1 MAARSFRFF
10 PALAAAVV
18 LVAVSTLTRAALAL
32 HVDAPLGAAQ
42 VTRIFAF
49 GALFDA
55 IAASCLVVPL
65 TLWLALAPNR
75 FARTRAFGFA
85 TAVWFAGLCFVALV
99 LAAAEWLFW
108 DEFGARFN
116 FIAVDYLLYTH
127 EVLGN
132 IWQSYPVG
140 RLLVALAATAAV
152 ITYVLRR
159 VLFLSAQAPLRWLT
173 RLGVMTAHAALIAGA
188 MLVIDGDA
196 KNGSGSDAADELA
209 GNGLYEFFSALRR
222 NELSFE
228 RFYATLPVNEALA
241 IVRDSHSPARWVGQ
255 APQGL
260 ERLEQGRGGEKHL
273 NVVLVSVESLGAEF
287 LGSYGNP
294 RGLTPRLD
302 ALARESLWFSNVYAT
317 GNRTVRGLEALSLA
331 LPPTPG
337 QSIVRRPK
345 NQALYSLGS
354 VFEDKGYSVLFA
366 YGGYGYFDNMNA
378 FFDANDYRVIDRTQI
393 AKKEIEFENIWGVAD
408 EHLLDKVLAEIDRE
422 KAAEPARPVFAHIM
436 TTSNHRP
443 YTYPAGRI
451 DIPSGTGRDGAVK
464 YTDYAL
470 GRLIER
476 ARSHAWFDDTV
487 FVITAD
493 HGANARGTS
502 SIPVDQYRIPVFVYA
517 PKHLAPQRVDRLMS
531 QIDIAPTLLGLLDFR
546 YYSKFLGRDVL
557 HAPADGDRAFVAN
570 FQTLGY
576 LRGDQ
581 MVVLRPKRSVERY
594 VRANGRFIA
603 APGGAPDVAREA
615 IAFYQVASHLFHS
628 GLYGDEEQL
637 PPEGRVARL
646 AR

>member
-1 MAARSFRFF
+1 M
-10 PALAAAVV
+10 
-18 LVAVSTLTRAALAL
+18 LVAASTLTRIALAMYAE
-32 HVDAPLGAAQ
+32 VPPGAAEL
-42 VTRIFAF
+42 VRIFAF
-49 GALFDA
+49 GVLFDVV
-55 IAASCLVVPL
+55 AASCFVLPL
-65 TLWLALAPNR
+65 TLWLAIAPNR
-75 FARTRAFGFA
+75 LARTRIYAFA
-85 TAVWFAGLCFVALV
+85 TTVWFCALCFVGLV
-99 LAAAEWLFW
+99 LAVAEWLFW
-108 DEFGARFN
+108 EEFGARFN

-140 RLLVALAATAAV
+140 KMLVVLAAAAALVVFVFRQTLLRSAQSPLRWSVALAAVA
-152 ITYVLRR
+152 
-159 VLFLSAQAPLRWLT
+159 SH
-173 RLGVMTAHAALIAGA
+173 GALIGVGL
-188 MLVIDGDA
+188 LVVDADA
-196 KNGSGSDAADELA
+196 KNRSQSDVSNELA
-209 GNGLYEFFSALRR
+209 GNGVYEFFSALRR

-228 RFYATLPVNEALA
+228 RFYATLPMDEAFV
-241 IVRDSHSPARWVGQ
+241 IVRDSLSPAHWVEHASQ
-255 APQGL
+255 SL
-260 ERLEQGRGGEKHL
+260 ERLEVGRGGEKRL
-273 NVVLVSVESLGAEF
+273 NVVLISVESLGAEF
-287 LGSYGNP
+287 LGSYGDP

-345 NQALYSLGS
+345 NEALYSLGS

-378 FFDANDYRVIDRTQI
+378 FFDANDYRVVDRTQI

-408 EHLLDKVLAEIDRE
+408 EHLFDKVLSEIDRE
-422 KAAEPARPVFAHIM
+422 KAAKPARPVFAHIM

-451 DIPSGTGRDGAVK
+451 DIRSGTGRDGAVK

-476 ARSHAWFDDTV
+476 ARSHAWFDDTL

-502 SIPVDQYRIPVFVYA
+502 SIPVNQYRIPVFVYA
-517 PKHLAPQRVDRLMS
+517 PKHVAPQRIDRLMS

-546 YYSKFLGRDVL
+546 YYTKFLGHDVL
-557 HAPADGDRAFVAN
+557 NSAPETDRAFVAN

-581 MVVLRPKRSVERY
+581 MIVLRPKRSVERF
-594 VRANGRFIA
+594 VRSNGQFTI
-603 APGGAPDVAREA
+603 APGGAPDIAREA
-615 IAFYQVASHLFHS
+615 IAFYQVASHLFRS
-628 GLYGDEEQL
+628 GLYADEEQL
-637 PPEGRVARL
+637 PPERRIARVDAR
-646 AR
+646 R